1 MVGFSSGSNCGTIG
15 DVGSCG
21 VEFLTPKAAELTGI
35 SVSYVATVSIST
47 NTTCK
52 KHTALHKG

>member
-15 DVGSCG
+15 DVGRCG

-35 SVSYVATVSIST
+35 SISYVATVSIST
-47 NTTCK
+47 NTCK